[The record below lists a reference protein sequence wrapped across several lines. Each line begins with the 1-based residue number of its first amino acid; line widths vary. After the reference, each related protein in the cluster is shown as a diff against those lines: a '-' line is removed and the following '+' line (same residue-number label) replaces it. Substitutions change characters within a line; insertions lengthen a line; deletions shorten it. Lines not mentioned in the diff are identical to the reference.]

1 MNVLRMAALAL
12 SVMALSGC
20 AAIALTAGSV
30 AAGAGVDHTLSGIVY
45 KTFASSMA
53 KTRLASL
60 KTLKRMDMDVVK
72 DEKTEEGWLIS
83 ATATER
89 EIDIELEALSK
100 RTTRPDQPTVAP
112 SPESTTTRVDA
123 PRRSP
128 SGNWIQRSLS
138 IGTTARSRS
147 PRSRPGE

>member
-30 AAGAGVDHTLSGIVY
+30 AAGAGVDHTMSGIVY

-83 ATATER
+83 ATARER

-100 RTTRPDQPTVAP
+100 RTTRMRVVANKGGIFFKDAATAT
-112 SPESTTTRVDA
+112 EIIQQTADLVDG
-123 PRRSP
+123 S
-128 SGNWIQRSLS
+128 
-138 IGTTARSRS
+138 
-147 PRSRPGE
+147 